1 MSGSGAWK
9 KQIELIYLFKVAMLF
24 YSPQNVQVNSK
35 Y

>member
-9 KQIELIYLFKVAMLF
+9 KPNRVDSFVQGSDAF